1 MHVQVTTSQFNS
13 NFKPEVVCLKY
24 PFSKLEGLKPRP
36 PGARKAFSY
45 ACTFRP
51 RRFHIMSTS
60 FMCVQVTTSRSKSN
74 FKPEIVCL
82 EDPLSKLEGLGT
94 KTITR
99 LQDVQRCVEEHNM
112 EDELPDVPNNRIETG
127 KPHE

>member
-1 MHVQVTTSQFNS
+1 M
-13 NFKPEVVCLKY
+13 KY
-24 PFSKLEGLKPRP
+24 PLSKLEGLKTKTTRRP
-36 PGARKAFSY
+36 QCSY

-51 RRFHIMSTS
+51 RRSHIMSTP

-99 LQDVQRCVEEHNM
+99 LQDLQLCIEEHNM
-112 EDELPDVPNNRIETG
+112 GDELPDVPNNRIETG
-127 KPHE
+127 KPHEL